1 MNRFAALI
9 AGSWL
14 GMQIMAGYVA
24 APILFKSLDRVPAGD
39 IAGKLFT
46 VVGYYGLAAWFLVY
60 AVARIQSRSK
70 KPQRWIALQIVLLG
84 INQLAVTPVI
94 ETVKQ
99 GQHHPLL
106 AISNLFISPSNQA
119 DALTEFAFWH
129 GLSSLIY
136 MATSVLGLLLL
147 SVFLR
152 LGFGDKK
159 TRSPEAI

>member
-60 AVARIQSRSK
+60 AVARIQSYSK

-94 ETVKQ
+94 EAIKQ

-106 AISNLFISPSNQA
+106 AVSNLFLSPSSEA
-119 DALTEFAFWH
+119 GGMTEFAFWH

-152 LGFGDKK
+152 LSFGEKK
-159 TRSPEAI
+159 TLPETK